1 MRSIFMSKKKKYSK
15 ELKQAI
21 LKEHNEEGTSFHR
34 LGKKYGID
42 PRCLRQ
48 WNYNCKAFGGDA
60 LESHNS
66 NLCNYSA
73 EFKETVVREYLECR
87 MSFKDLALKYGI
99 LAPSTVGTW
108 VKKYNSHIELE
119 DSRPYERNTDMANKI
134 PGRKTS
140 FEERVEIVEDLIAN
154 GRNYTGIAIKYS
166 VSYGQV
172 YAWMRKYDAEGVS
185 GLQDR
190 RGKSKSPDQLNEV
203 ERLRAENRL
212 LKALAKQKQMEI
224 DFLKKVEEIER
235 R

>member
-1 MRSIFMSKKKKYSK
+1 MSKKNKYSE

-21 LKEHNEEGTSFHR
+21 LKEHDEEGTSFYK
-34 LGKKYGID
+34 LCKKYGID
-42 PRCLRQ
+42 PKCLRQ
-48 WNYNCKAFGGDA
+48 WNYNYKAFGEDA
-60 LESHNS
+60 LKSHNS

-73 EFKETVVREYLECR
+73 EFKKTVVREYFEYR

-99 LAPSTVGTW
+99 FSPSTVGKW
-108 VKKYNSHIELE
+108 IKQYNSHIELE
-119 DSRPYERNTDMANKI
+119 NSRPNGRNTDMANKI

-140 FEERVEIVEDLIAN
+140 FEERVEIVEDCIAN
-154 GRNYTGIAIKYS
+154 GRNYSCIAIKHS

-172 YAWMRKYDAEGVS
+172 YAWVRKFDEEGVS

-190 RGKSKSPDQLNEV
+190 RGKSKAPDQFNEV

-212 LKALAKQKQMEI
+212 LRAQTKQKQMEI
-224 DFLKKVEEIER
+224 DFLKKLEEIER